1 MAGGMPVV
9 VPCDFGGFAD
19 FGMKGAGGFG
29 CPTVF
34 LGFDLLFGLASLDLR
49 RVSKAFA
56 RKLAVFAKSLM
67 SSTACLLLVLL
78 APFSITS
85 ISLRISSLASSM
97 VEFPYAS
104 ILSGSRHIWWACL
117 AIA

>member
-1 MAGGMPVV
+1 MLMAGGMPVV
-9 VPCDFGGFAD
+9 VPCDFGAFEGF
-19 FGMKGAGGFG
+19 GILGIGGFG

-34 LGFDLLFGLASLDLR
+34 VGFDFFLGLASLDLR

-67 SSTACLLLVLL
+67 SSTVCSVLVLL
-78 APFSITS
+78 APFSIRS

-97 VEFPYAS
+97 IMTSHALL
-104 ILSGSRHIWWACL
+104 LSGSRHI
-117 AIA
+117 